1 MDLSAIDEPQYATY
15 AYGTLAETK
24 QEVVVTGTYQAQVE
38 ECVRFLAPHLPI
50 APEWGIVLGTG
61 QGDWS
66 DRLEEGNLLPYQE
79 LPHFPQATSPSH
91 AGRLCWG
98 RLAEK
103 QVMLCQGR
111 FHAYEGYSLHQV
123 TFPVRVMAG
132 LGVKNLVITNAAGGL
147 DPLFRPGDLMLI
159 TDHINLIGDDP
170 LRGENVDDWGPR
182 FPDLSQAYDLNL
194 REQAETVARRL
205 GLGLRQGVYA
215 AVKGPSLETPAETR
229 FLRLIGADAVGMSTV
244 PEVITA
250 VHAGLRVLG
259 VSVISNLNLPD
270 AMAPIAIEAIIDTVA
285 RAEPHLVEL
294 VLGVLEEV
302 F

>member
-1 MDLSAIDEPQYATY
+1 LTNRRTRLMLNDTLLQTEQELDL
-15 AYGTLAETK
+15 GR
-24 QEVVVTGTYQAQVE
+24 TYQSQVE
-38 ECVRFLAPHLPI
+38 ECVRYIAPRLTA
-50 APEWGIVLGTG
+50 APEWGIILGTG
-61 QGDWS
+61 QGDWAT
-66 DRLEEGNLLPYQE
+66 RLSGGDCLPYQD

-98 RLAEK
+98 QLSGK
-103 QVMLCQGR
+103 QAIIFQGR
-111 FHAYEGYSLHQV
+111 FHAYEGYSLRQV

-132 LGVKNLVITNAAGGL
+132 LGVKTLIITNAAGGL
-147 DPLFRPGDLMLI
+147 NPLFKAGDLMLI
-159 TDHINLIGDDP
+159 CDHLNLVGDNP
-170 LRGENVDDWGPR
+170 LVGDNVDAWGPR
-182 FPDLSQAYDLNL
+182 FPDLSQAYDLTL
-194 REQAETVARRL
+194 RETAETVARRL
-205 GLGLRQGVYA
+205 GLGLRQGVYV

-259 VSVISNLNLPD
+259 LSVISNLNLPD

-285 RAEPHLVEL
+285 RAEPNLVEL
-294 VLGVLEEV
+294 VLGIMQEV